1 MESKTP
7 KDIDEYIAGFPKD
20 VQEILKKIRSTI
32 RKAAPKA
39 EEAISYQIP
48 TLKLNRNLIHFA
60 AYKNHIGLYPAPR
73 AVEKFKKDLERYGSS
88 KATIKFSLDEP
99 IPYDLITRIV
109 EFRVK
114 QSSPKA
120 KGKAKVAT
128 KKR

>member
-1 MESKTP
+1 MQTKTA

-20 VQEILKKIRSTI
+20 VQKILSKIRSTI
-32 RKAAPKA
+32 KKAAPKA

-48 TLKLNRNLIHFA
+48 TFRLNGNLIHFA

-73 AVEKFKKDLERYGSS
+73 AVEKFKKELERYGSS
-88 KATIKFSLDEP
+88 KATIKFPLDEP
-99 IPYDLITRIV
+99 VPYDLITKIV

-114 QSSPKA
+114 QNSEKPKTRSPA
-120 KGKAKVAT
+120 

>member
-1 MESKTP
+1 MQTKTP

-20 VQEILKKIRSTI
+20 IQKILSRIRSTI
-32 RKAAPKA
+32 KKAAPKA

-48 TLKLNRNLIHFA
+48 TFRLNGNLIHFA

-73 AVEKFKKDLERYGSS
+73 AVEKFKKELERYGSS
-88 KATIKFSLDEP
+88 KATIKFPLDEP
-99 IPYDLITRIV
+99 VPYDLITKIV

-114 QSSPKA
+114 QNSEKPKTRSPA
-120 KGKAKVAT
+120 

>member
-1 MESKTP
+1 MQPKTP
-7 KDIDEYIAGFPKD
+7 RDIDEYIAGFPKD
-20 VQEILKKIRSTI
+20 VQKILSKIRSTI
-32 RKAAPKA
+32 KKAAPTA

-48 TLKLNRNLIHFA
+48 TFRLNGNLIHFA

-73 AVEKFKKDLERYGSS
+73 AVEKFKKELERYGSS

-99 IPYDLITRIV
+99 IPYNLITKIV

-114 QSSPKA
+114 QNSEKPKTKSA
-120 KGKAKVAT
+120 A

>member
-1 MESKTP
+1 MQSKTP
-7 KDIDEYIAGFPKD
+7 KDIDEYIASFPKEI
-20 VQEILKKIRSTI
+20 QKILKKIRTTI

-48 TLKLNRNLIHFA
+48 TFRLNGNLVHFA

-73 AVEKFKKDLERYGSS
+73 AVEKFKQDLERYGSS

-99 IPYDLITRIV
+99 IPYDLIARIV
-109 EFRVK
+109 EFRVE
-114 QSSPKA
+114 QSPPKA
-120 KGKAKVAT
+120 KRKGKVAT